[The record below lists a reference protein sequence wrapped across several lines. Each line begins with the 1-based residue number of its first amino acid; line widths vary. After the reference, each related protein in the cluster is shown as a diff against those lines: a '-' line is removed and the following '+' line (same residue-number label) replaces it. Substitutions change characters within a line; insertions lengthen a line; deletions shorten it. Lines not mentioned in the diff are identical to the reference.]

1 MDSPEQCHEPIANRD
16 RGAGREVVVVQGW
29 RQNLTGD
36 TELNGPRPA
45 SWWTGRVPAVGS
57 CPGVAADGTLRS
69 LPLLDLSACSR
80 AEVLDYFHNGWALT
94 ETLFSALQGE
104 EAFYRPPFHR
114 LRHAMIFYYA
124 HPAALY
130 VNKLRLAGLVA
141 GPVDAHFEQLFE
153 TGVDEMA
160 WDDLSKN
167 ELKWPS
173 VREVTEYRRTVYGIV
188 RRLIETH
195 PCFEALPIDQQSPAW
210 ALMLGMEHERI
221 HLELSSVLVRE
232 LPLRLVRRPEVWAPY
247 HASAGSLSSEAPTPS
262 LDFPRNEMISIP
274 SGSVVLG
281 KPRAV
286 PSYSWDNAYGERAF
300 AVRAFDV
307 SKFPISHGEW
317 LAFIVAGG
325 YQTPRYWSEA
335 GWAWRTSRNAKA
347 PAFWVPDGP
356 AGSNLYRFRLLF
368 DVVDMP
374 WSWPVSVN
382 YFEAKAYCAWLTER
396 EGGDQAYRLI
406 SEPEHHRIR
415 PRGAATDAAN
425 LELSFGSESPVDAF
439 PPGFEGV
446 HDVRGNVWTWCEDHF
461 AALPGFAPDPLYD
474 DFSTPCFDGKHQL
487 ILGGSFVS
495 TGDEA
500 SVWARF
506 HFRPHFHQHAGFR
519 LVRSAHALQK
529 SCADAPP
536 PHVGGKPCCTNL
548 PAVASPYDTN
558 ELLFQYLTLHF
569 ATAAETAPGPMIH
582 PDVVNFPRRRRSR
595 LQPLA
600 TASRRH
606 ERWTLGALSEARAS
620 SLGACFAKSSAST
633 SRSRSCRPRAR
644 FRRTADFHTP
654 CAWRETSFCPWKPSS
669 TRRSIVAGS
678 AFVKP
683 THAPC
688 LQTLGASTRCSPATS
703 SVACRAPARCSGVS
717 VAHAVSSSQ
726 AGSCSI
732 FHPGRGWRT
741 SPRSRPGSAGRSSM
755 ALPDGR
761 VTVSPRRYV
770 ESSSCSRRTTSRS
783 SFANTRGNS
792 NTSPRK
798 RRYGVDVGRRDAY
811 AHTPHGP

>member
-1 MDSPEQCHEPIANRD
+1 
-16 RGAGREVVVVQGW
+16 
-29 RQNLTGD
+29 
-36 TELNGPRPA
+36 
-45 SWWTGRVPAVGS
+45 
-57 CPGVAADGTLRS
+57 
-69 LPLLDLSACSR
+69 
-80 AEVLDYFHNGWALT
+80 
-94 ETLFSALQGE
+94 
-104 EAFYRPPFHR
+104 
-114 LRHAMIFYYA
+114 
-124 HPAALY
+124 
-130 VNKLRLAGLVA
+130 
-141 GPVDAHFEQLFE
+141 
-153 TGVDEMA
+153 
-160 WDDLSKN
+160 
-167 ELKWPS
+167 
-173 VREVTEYRRTVYGIV
+173 
-188 RRLIETH
+188 
-195 PCFEALPIDQQSPAW
+195 
-210 ALMLGMEHERI
+210 
-221 HLELSSVLVRE
+221 
-232 LPLRLVRRPEVWAPY
+232 
-247 HASAGSLSSEAPTPS
+247 
-262 LDFPRNEMISIP
+262 
-274 SGSVVLG
+274 
-281 KPRAV
+281 
-286 PSYSWDNAYGERAF
+286 
-300 AVRAFDV
+300 
-307 SKFPISHGEW
+307 

-569 ATAAETAPGPMIH
+569 ASAAETAPGPMIL
-582 PDVVNFPRRRRSR
+582 PDVVNFPRR
-595 LQPLA
+595 
-600 TASRRH
+600 TA
-606 ERWTLGALSEARAS
+606 EAI
-620 SLGACFAKSSAST
+620 SA
-633 SRSRSCRPRAR
+633 A
-644 FRRTADFHTP
+644 A
-654 CAWRETSFCPWKPSS
+654 A
-669 TRRSIVAGS
+669 
-678 AFVKP
+678 
-683 THAPC
+683 
-688 LQTLGASTRCSPATS
+688 
-703 SVACRAPARCSGVS
+703 
-717 VAHAVSSSQ
+717 
-726 AGSCSI
+726 
-732 FHPGRGWRT
+732 
-741 SPRSRPGSAGRSSM
+741 
-755 ALPDGR
+755 
-761 VTVSPRRYV
+761 
-770 ESSSCSRRTTSRS
+770 
-783 SFANTRGNS
+783 
-792 NTSPRK
+792 
-798 RRYGVDVGRRDAY
+798 RYGVETSRALDIGCAVGGASFELGRVFREVIGVDLSESFVSTARTLQTDGRFPYSMRMEGDLLLPMEAVVDAALDRGRVSFRQADACSLPADLGSFDAVLSSNLLCRLPSPGALLGRLGGPRGLVKPGGLLLNISPWSWMENFTPKSAWLGGSVVDGSARRSSDGLAEALRGEFELLETY
-811 AHTPHGP
+811 DFPLIIREHARKFQYITPEATLWRRRRTP

>member
-582 PDVVNFPRRRRSR
+582 PDVVNFPRR
-595 LQPLA
+595 
-600 TASRRH
+600 TA
-606 ERWTLGALSEARAS
+606 EAI
-620 SLGACFAKSSAST
+620 SA
-633 SRSRSCRPRAR
+633 A
-644 FRRTADFHTP
+644 A
-654 CAWRETSFCPWKPSS
+654 A
-669 TRRSIVAGS
+669 
-678 AFVKP
+678 
-683 THAPC
+683 
-688 LQTLGASTRCSPATS
+688 
-703 SVACRAPARCSGVS
+703 
-717 VAHAVSSSQ
+717 
-726 AGSCSI
+726 
-732 FHPGRGWRT
+732 
-741 SPRSRPGSAGRSSM
+741 
-755 ALPDGR
+755 
-761 VTVSPRRYV
+761 
-770 ESSSCSRRTTSRS
+770 
-783 SFANTRGNS
+783 
-792 NTSPRK
+792 
-798 RRYGVDVGRRDAY
+798 RYGVETSRALDIGCAVGGASFELGRVFREVIGVDLSESFVSTARTLQTDGRFPYSMRMEGDLLLPMEAVVDAALDRGRVSFRQADACSLPADLGSFDAVLSSNLLCRLPSPGALLGRLGGPRGLVKPGGLLLNISPWSWMENFTPKSAWLGGSVVDGSARRSSDGLAEALRGEFELLETY
-811 AHTPHGP
+811 DFPLIIREHTRKFQYITPEATLWRRRRTP

>member
-582 PDVVNFPRRRRSR
+582 PDVVNFPRR
-595 LQPLA
+595 
-600 TASRRH
+600 TA
-606 ERWTLGALSEARAS
+606 EAI
-620 SLGACFAKSSAST
+620 SA
-633 SRSRSCRPRAR
+633 A
-644 FRRTADFHTP
+644 A
-654 CAWRETSFCPWKPSS
+654 A
-669 TRRSIVAGS
+669 
-678 AFVKP
+678 
-683 THAPC
+683 
-688 LQTLGASTRCSPATS
+688 
-703 SVACRAPARCSGVS
+703 
-717 VAHAVSSSQ
+717 
-726 AGSCSI
+726 
-732 FHPGRGWRT
+732 
-741 SPRSRPGSAGRSSM
+741 
-755 ALPDGR
+755 
-761 VTVSPRRYV
+761 
-770 ESSSCSRRTTSRS
+770 
-783 SFANTRGNS
+783 
-792 NTSPRK
+792 
-798 RRYGVDVGRRDAY
+798 RYGVETSRALDIGCAVGGASFELGRVFREVIGVDLSESFVSTARTLQTDGRFPYSMRMEGDLLLPMEAVVDAALDRGRVSFRQADACSLPADLGSFAAVLSSNLLCRLPSPGALLGRLGGPRGLVKPGGLLLNISPWSWMENFTPKSAWLGGSVVDGSARRSSDGLAEALRGEFELLETY
-811 AHTPHGP
+811 DFPLIIREHARKFQYITPEATLWRRRRTP

>member
-582 PDVVNFPRRRRSR
+582 PDVVNFPRR
-595 LQPLA
+595 
-600 TASRRH
+600 TA
-606 ERWTLGALSEARAS
+606 EAI
-620 SLGACFAKSSAST
+620 SA
-633 SRSRSCRPRAR
+633 A
-644 FRRTADFHTP
+644 A
-654 CAWRETSFCPWKPSS
+654 A
-669 TRRSIVAGS
+669 
-678 AFVKP
+678 
-683 THAPC
+683 
-688 LQTLGASTRCSPATS
+688 
-703 SVACRAPARCSGVS
+703 
-717 VAHAVSSSQ
+717 
-726 AGSCSI
+726 
-732 FHPGRGWRT
+732 
-741 SPRSRPGSAGRSSM
+741 
-755 ALPDGR
+755 
-761 VTVSPRRYV
+761 
-770 ESSSCSRRTTSRS
+770 
-783 SFANTRGNS
+783 
-792 NTSPRK
+792 
-798 RRYGVDVGRRDAY
+798 RYGVETSRALDIGCAVGGASFELGRVFREVIGVDLSESFVSTARTLQTDGRFPYSMRMEGDLLLPMEAVVDAALDRGRVSFRQADACSLPADLGSFDAVLSSNLLCRLPSPGALLGRLGGPRGLVKPGGLLLNISPWSWMENFTPKSAWLGGSVVDGSARRSSDGLAEALRGEFELLETY
-811 AHTPHGP
+811 DFPLIIREHARKFQYITPEATLWRRRRTP